1 MVSGKHVAPWLS
13 EDDFKEL
20 TNELDREEYLRRR
33 DRREDK

>member
-20 TNELDREEYLRRR
+20 TDELDREEYLRRSKGR
-33 DRREDK
+33 DDK